1 MTLEYFDRWAP
12 WPSSHIHAGVAGMQW
27 SHSILQ
33 DPSYKSPWNASEEAM
48 QLAFDLHPAS
58 FLRNV
63 NVEIGDSLHHTDA
76 AGKTFVF
83 VLTLLCKSILDWNLA
98 LSGLHAVLSLMKF
111 HYEDFCRSA
120 LLPLNLFA
128 MNSLNAVIFCIGRVH
143 ALYSIGLT

>member
-1 MTLEYFDRWAP
+1 MLALQECNGRT
-12 WPSSHIHAGVAGMQW
+12 PSCKTRVTNLRGMQVKRRCNLP
-27 SHSILQ
+27 SICTL
-33 DPSYKSPWNASEEAM
+33 
-48 QLAFDLHPAS
+48 PAS
-58 FLRNV
+58 LRNV